1 MNVFYTIIIDP
12 ILQIIEF
19 VFVFADKIFD
29 NYGYSIFAVS
39 LAISLLCLPI
49 YAVAEKW
56 QQVERDIQRKLKP
69 KAAKIK
75 AAFRGDERYMIMS
88 VYYRQNHYHP
98 VYVLRGTFGLL
109 FQIPFF
115 IAAYTFLS
123 HQDVLKGLPFLF
135 VRDLGSPDG
144 LIAFSPV
151 LHINILPVLMT
162 VINIIS
168 AVVYTKDAPL
178 RYNIQLCGMAAL
190 FLVLL
195 YNAPAALTLYWTC
208 NNIFSLIKNLFYKIN
223 SPHWRKKLLFIIA
236 VVFVVLFDVILL
248 FFHDG
253 SFEKRIA
260 ATVFVT
266 IVVMA
271 GFLAKKISAVLSPVM
286 QGFSLFGKRKQLF
299 FTNTVS
305 LTLLTGF
312 VIPIM
317 VIGSS
322 PQEFSFIENVSS
334 PWFFVLHVFLLSF
347 GFFCFWG
354 ITLYVL
360 FQKNVQSVLSVVW
373 CLFSLLAL
381 IHVFVLPDGGGG
393 GYGPISN
400 TFLFDTTQR
409 LIPAVPSVLLN
420 ILLVLITF
428 GLLVFLIGKHLNIML
443 GFFTVVPLVLLLY
456 SIPGIINI
464 QSEYNK
470 LSQIKEAGGTI
481 HALDKKFALSKNERN
496 IIIVMADRALNAF
509 VIPVFDDAPALYE
522 QYDGFTLYP
531 NTVSFNAHTIMG
543 APPIWGGYEYTP
555 AEINKRI
562 DENLIQK
569 TNEALLTL
577 PRIFSDAGFHVTVTD
592 PSWANHSWIPDI
604 RIYENIKNV
613 TAMNL
618 IGRYNNLWYDLHGF
632 EGNNAVKEIKERI
645 FWFSLLKI
653 SPLSARILV
662 YDVGRYWKVSASYD
676 YQSLINSYAVLDFL
690 PELTAY
696 DADTPQ
702 ALFMTNETTH
712 NNIFTQ
718 YPDYVPV
725 EKVTDQGN
733 GAFSDNSAFHTV
745 AAFYHAFGKY
755 LEDMKKNGIYDNT
768 RIIIVADHGL
778 GERLPNPELDFT
790 VQGRQWTRY
799 NPVLMVKDFN
809 ATGRLLQNW
818 DFMTNADVP
827 QLALDGIVDDPV
839 NPWTG
844 RPLSEMGKENGAFIT
859 SNGAFMEYEHE
870 RNNFAIKPDEW
881 MHVHDNILDKNN
893 WSSTTWSEIE

>member
-1 MNVFYTIIIDP
+1 MNVFYTIIISP

-19 VFVFADKIFD
+19 VFVFAERLFD

-56 QQVERDIQRKLKP
+56 QQVERDIQKKLKP

-75 AAFRGDERYMIMS
+75 AAFSGDERYMLMS
-88 VYYRQNHYHP
+88 AYYRQHHYHP
-98 VYVLRGTFGLL
+98 VYALRGSFGLL

-135 VRDLGSPDG
+135 IADLGSPDG
-144 LIAFSPV
+144 LFALSPA

-162 VINIIS
+162 LVNIIS
-168 AVVYTKDAPL
+168 ATVYTKDAPL
-178 RYNIQLCGMAAL
+178 RDNIQLYGMAAL

-208 NNIFSLIKNLFYKIN
+208 NNVFSLVKNLFYRIN
-223 SPHWRKKLLFIIA
+223 SPYRRKKLLLIIA
-236 VVFVVLFDVILL
+236 IGFVVLLDVFLL
-248 FFHDG
+248 FIHDG
-253 SFEKRIA
+253 SFGKRFLVA
-260 ATVFVT
+260 VLAT
-266 IVVMA
+266 IVVTT
-271 GFLAKKISAVLSPVM
+271 GIFAKKISAALSPVM
-286 QGFSLFGKRKQLF
+286 QGLSLSAKRKQLF

-312 VIPIM
+312 VIPVM
-317 VIGSS
+317 VISSS

-334 PWFFVLHVFLLSF
+334 PWLFVLHAFLLSF
-347 GFFCFWG
+347 GIFCFWG
-354 ITLYVL
+354 VTLYVL

-393 GYGPISN
+393 GYGSISN

-409 LIPAVPSVLLN
+409 LIPAFPYVLLN
-420 ILLVLITF
+420 IILVLLAV
-428 GLLVFLIGKHLNIML
+428 GLLILLIKKWLNIML

-456 SIPGIINI
+456 CIPGIISI

-470 LSQIKEAGGTI
+470 LSQIKTAGGEIHTI
-481 HALDKKFALSKNERN
+481 DKKFALSKNERN
-496 IIIVMADRALNAF
+496 IIIVMADRALNTF

-522 QYDGFTLYP
+522 QYDGFALYP

-555 AEINKRI
+555 AEINKRA

-604 RIYENIKNV
+604 RIYENMKNV

-653 SPLSARILV
+653 SPLSARILI
-662 YDVGRYWKVSASYD
+662 YDIGRYWKVLDSHD
-676 YQSLINSYAVLDFL
+676 YQSLVDSYAILDFL

-702 ALFMTNETTH
+702 ALFMTNEVTH
-712 NNIFTQ
+712 NNTFTQ

-725 EKVTDQGN
+725 EKVTDRGN
-733 GAFSDNSAFHTV
+733 GVFSDNSAFHAS
-745 AAFYHAFGKY
+745 AAFYHAFGEY
-755 LEDMKKNGIYDNT
+755 LEDMKKNGVYDNT
-768 RIIIVADHGL
+768 RIIIVADHGS
-778 GERLPNPELDFT
+778 GERMPDPKLDFT
-790 VQGRQWTRY
+790 VQGGQWTRY

-809 ATGRLLQNW
+809 AAGSLLQNW

-844 RPLSEMGKENGAFIT
+844 RLFSEKGKENGAFIT
-859 SNGAFMEYEHE
+859 DSAAFMAYDQDW
-870 RNNFAIKPDEW
+870 NIFAIKNDEW
-881 MHVHDNILDKNN
+881 MHVHDNVLDKNN